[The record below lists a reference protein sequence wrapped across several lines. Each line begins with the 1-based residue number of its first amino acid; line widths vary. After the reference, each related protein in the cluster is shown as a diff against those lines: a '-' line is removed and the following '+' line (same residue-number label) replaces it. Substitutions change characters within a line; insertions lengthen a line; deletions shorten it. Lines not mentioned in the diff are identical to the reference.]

1 MELLTD
7 LSVWGLVVFVVLVFI
22 LGRFTWKPMLEGL
35 KKREEGI
42 RAAVEDAQRARD
54 EAQQLRTQLHQEMA
68 RSAEQVRQMIDE
80 GRRNAQRNADEMI
93 ARARAEAEAERQ
105 RLHGEI
111 EAARDQAL
119 QQIRDEVVR
128 GAGAV
133 TTRALRRELT
143 PEDHRRLVDDALAEF
158 RQAGNGQ
165 PA

>member
-7 LSVWGLVVFVVLVFI
+7 LGVWGLVVFVLLVYI
-22 LGRFTWKPMLEGL
+22 LGRFAWKPMLGGL
-35 KKREEGI
+35 KRREDGI
-42 RAAVEDAQRARD
+42 RVAVEDAQRALD
-54 EAQQLRTQLHQEMA
+54 EAQQLRTQLQQEMA
-68 RSAEQVRQMIDE
+68 RSAEQVRQMIEE

-105 RLHGEI
+105 RLHREI
-111 EAARDQAL
+111 EAGRDQAL
-119 QQIRDEVVR
+119 QQIRDGVVR
-128 GAGAV
+128 AATAV
-133 TTRALRRELT
+133 TTRAIPQELT